1 MQSRCKMILLGF
13 HCVKLKMMES
23 SKPLLKEYMIQVPV
37 VDEEIIEATCSA
49 DSDGGSCVVV
59 GFQATDRWRWSPVR
73 PSLHLIQT
81 ICPVI

>member
-1 MQSRCKMILLGF
+1 MILLGF
-13 HCVKLKMMES
+13 HCAELKMMAIGR
-23 SKPLLKEYMIQVPV
+23 PLLKEHIIQVPV

-73 PSLHLIQT
+73 LSLHLIQT
-81 ICPVI
+81 ICLVI